1 MPRLVPGIH
10 VFLLMLNK
18 DVDGRDEPGHDREN
32 ARITEHLTMAIADK
46 LVLQRQHHL
55 KWRWLDRLE
64 LVLMIACGAL
74 CFGFSLSVAADVV
87 TRTIGHPW
95 LWLQEVTSTLFIY
108 AIFIGAA
115 AATRRNDHLYLTAIS
130 EALHGTP
137 RLLVEIIIRLV
148 VLAVAFCLIWFG
160 YINYLRGFGSF
171 RLPSGTPIASLYAV
185 IPLSGVLIAL
195 FTIEQLVNGIR
206 NGFDHPE
213 PPDDD
218 LPIPAIDTG
227 LQTRTLP

>member
-1 MPRLVPGIH
+1 
-10 VFLLMLNK
+10 
-18 DVDGRDEPGHDREN
+18 
-32 ARITEHLTMAIADK
+32 MAIADK

-64 LVLMIACGAL
+64 LGLMILCGIL
-74 CFGFSLSVAADVV
+74 CFGFSVSVTCDIV

-115 AATRRNDHLYLTAIS
+115 VATRRNDHLYLTAIS

-137 RLLVEIIIRLV
+137 RLIVEILIRLV
-148 VLAVAFCLIWFG
+148 VLGVAFCLIWFG
-160 YINYLRGFGSF
+160 YINYVIGFGSF

-185 IPLSGVLIAL
+185 IPLSGILVAL
-195 FTIEQLVNGIR
+195 FTVEQLVNGIR

-213 PPDDD
+213 PPEEDFA
-218 LPIPAIDTG
+218 IPPVDVG
-227 LQTRTLP
+227 SHKGMQP